1 MKRSTSKGFDPAIL
15 DKLPIEKVIKKAGLQ
30 ERDWYYLET
39 RIRAQIHD
47 MMQPVLQKTET
58 MSNIVRDA
66 KDSVNNF
73 GATIEDLQ
81 MGQLRLQRYDE
92 YFTDS
97 TKKMQALEN

>member
-1 MKRSTSKGFDPAIL
+1 MSQKVIDPSTMDR
-15 DKLPIEKVIKKAGLQ
+15 LPIEQVIKKAGLQ

-58 MSNIVRDA
+58 MNIIVRDA

-73 GATIEDLQ
+73 GATIEDL
-81 MGQLRLQRYDE
+81 
-92 YFTDS
+92 
-97 TKKMQALEN
+97 